1 MIDQLP
7 QNLPTAPAGGG
18 MTPSQA
24 PKPAMP
30 AIPTPPTPP
39 APKAFGAE
47 PEDILGDV
55 DMTQAQVKGPSQ
67 APSLTVPPAMAPS
80 AKPETKEP
88 IVKQYRKIFVAAGLI
103 IVIGGVAAVA
113 GRYGYKMFLKPA
125 AIDQGT
131 SATNQ
136 SAANLNQNINT
147 NQEASNINTETN
159 ANVNADLSN
168 QAVQPMDSDLD
179 GLTDEEEALYGTSPI
194 QVDSDNDG
202 LTDRDETKV
211 FETDPN
217 NSDTDGDSYLD
228 GAEVRVGYDP
238 KGPGRLLEIQQ

>member
-1 MIDQLP
+1 MFNQPP
-7 QNLPTAPAGGG
+7 QNLPTTPAGGG
-18 MTPSQA
+18 MTPPES
-24 PKPAMP
+24 PKSTMPAM
-30 AIPTPPTPP
+30 PTPPTPP
-39 APKAFGAE
+39 APEPKPIALGAE

-147 NQEASNINTETN
+147 NQEASNIKT
-159 ANVNADLSN
+159 
-168 QAVQPMDSDLD
+168 
-179 GLTDEEEALYGTSPI
+179 
-194 QVDSDNDG
+194 
-202 LTDRDETKV
+202 
-211 FETDPN
+211 
-217 NSDTDGDSYLD
+217 
-228 GAEVRVGYDP
+228 
-238 KGPGRLLEIQQ
+238 